1 MVFNWLLSVTQIML
15 LLFTSFAGAQ
25 IARVSGKVFAPD
37 SSIERSSEPGKLA
50 KRRKPG
56 LFFLRF

>member
-25 IARVSGKVFAPD
+25 IARISGKVFAPN
-37 SSIERSSEPGKLA
+37 SNVERSSELGRLA
-50 KRRKPG
+50 HRRKPG

>member
-1 MVFNWLLSVTQIML
+1 MVFKCLLSVTQIML
-15 LLFTSFAGAQ
+15 LLFASFAGAQ

-37 SSIERSSEPGKLA
+37 SSNELSSEPGRFA
-50 KRRKPG
+50 NRRKPG

>member
-1 MVFNWLLSVTQIML
+1 ML
-15 LLFTSFAGAQ
+15 LLFASFAGAQ

-37 SSIERSSEPGKLA
+37 SSNELSSEPGRFA
-50 KRRKPG
+50 NRRKPG